1 MDYFDREN
9 ERGGGLYAWEGKNL
23 YLGLV
28 KLSMDKDSI

>member
-9 ERGGGLYAWEGKNL
+9 ERGGGLYAWAGKNL

-28 KLSMDKDSI
+28 KLTLEKDSI